1 MVDYKHK
8 IIIGSI
14 TLLDVGTLA
23 IIYFVIGFY
32 TSYLVNNIYN
42 EFYVDDNRSKIII
55 FLEICSQ
62 IFFIGILIYLI
73 QKIIRLIPFPL
84 NGIYGYD
91 HKLINELPGV
101 ALLGF
106 GLFYGQDNIVKKLQ
120 YIVS

>member
-1 MVDYKHK
+1 MVDYKQK
-8 IIIGSI
+8 IITGII
-14 TLLDVGTLA
+14 TLLDVGTLT

-73 QKIIRLIPFPL
+73 QKIIRLMPFPFH
-84 NGIYGYD
+84 GIYGYN

-101 ALLGF
+101 AALGF
-106 GLFYGQDNIVKKLQ
+106 GVFFGQDNIVQKMK

>member
-8 IIIGSI
+8 IIMGSI

-32 TSYLVNNIYN
+32 TSYIVNKIYN
-42 EFYVDDNRSKIII
+42 DFYVDDKRSKIII

-73 QKIIRLIPFPL
+73 QKIIRLIPFPFH
-84 NGIYGYD
+84 GIYGYN

-101 ALLGF
+101 AALGF
-106 GLFYGQDNIVKKLQ
+106 GVFFGQDNIVKKLQ